1 MAKLPSFRRILEQ
14 DYPEESRPLVQQLSV
29 SINYG
34 IEVLYD
40 LLNGKLSIKDNLA
53 GFVKEI
59 DVQVDTTGK
68 PQDKTVI
75 KKTTSDKIEGLMVIR
90 ADNLTN
96 SNIYPTNGVF
106 VSFTETTDSLIIN
119 NITGIQPNNIYR
131 LKLWAV
137 K

>member
-1 MAKLPSFRRILEQ
+1 MAKLPSYRRILEQ
-14 DYPEESRPLVQQLSV
+14 DYPEESQPLVQQLSV
-29 SINYG
+29 SLNYG

-59 DVQVDTTGK
+59 DVMVNSSGA
-68 PQDKTVI
+68 PQSKTVV
-75 KKTTSDKIEGLMVIR
+75 KKTTSDKIEGMMVIR

-96 SNIYPTNGVF
+96 SNVYPTGGVF

-119 NITGIQPNNIYR
+119 NITGLQPDNQYR

-137 K
+137 R